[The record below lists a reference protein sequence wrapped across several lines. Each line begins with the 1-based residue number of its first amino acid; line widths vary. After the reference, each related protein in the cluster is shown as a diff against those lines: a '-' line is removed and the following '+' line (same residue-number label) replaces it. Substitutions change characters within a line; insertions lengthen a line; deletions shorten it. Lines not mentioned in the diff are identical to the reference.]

1 MQIAHTVEVD
11 LDHQAAI
18 DAVTAALAEQGFGV
32 LATIDIN

>member
-18 DAVTAALAEQGFGV
+18 DAATDALAEQRSGS
-32 LATIDIN
+32 